1 MPDWR
6 KLVAEKL
13 DGTDLLP
20 QQKQEIAA
28 ELASHLEEV
37 CEERR
42 AQGLPESEAAW
53 QALSEVFDWNEL
65 ARRIHRAKR
74 EEGTMNDRTRHL
86 WLPGL
91 ASLSVA
97 IAVEVVLAQLSYR
110 PHMIL
115 RAHVTQLM
123 YVLWLVAQPVCGA
136 VGAYLSRR
144 AGGTRPAR
152 LAAGL
157 FPSGLLLTAVLIV
170 VTINL
175 TLRATGLG
183 SPDLGPPNVAMFAR
197 AIATVIL
204 IPGGAMLLGALPFL
218 SDRSRVAPET
228 IGVA

>member
-1 MPDWR
+1 MPDWQ

-13 DGTDLLP
+13 DGTDLPP
-20 QQKQEIAA
+20 QQRQEIAA

-37 CEERR
+37 FEEQL
-42 AQGLPESEAAW
+42 AQGVPESEAVGR
-53 QALSEVFDWNEL
+53 ALSEVFNWNKL
-65 ARRIHRAKR
+65 ARRIRRARR
-74 EEGTMNDRTRHL
+74 EEGTMNHRTRHL

-91 ASLSVA
+91 ASLSAA
-97 IAVEVVLAQLSYR
+97 IAVEVALAQVSYR
-110 PHMIL
+110 PHMIM

-123 YVLWLVAQPVCGA
+123 YVLWLLAQPVCGA

-157 FPSGLLLTAVLIV
+157 FPSGVLLTALLIV

-175 TLRATGLG
+175 TLRAMGLG
-183 SPDLGPPNVAMFAR
+183 SPNLGPASVAMFTR

-204 IPGGAMLLGALPFL
+204 VPGVAMLLGALPFL
-218 SDRSRVAPET
+218 SNRNSAA
-228 IGVA
+228 IA

>member
-1 MPDWR
+1 VPDWR

-13 DGTDLLP
+13 NGTDLPPL
-20 QQKQEIAA
+20 QRQEIAA
-28 ELASHLEEV
+28 ELASHLEEAF
-37 CEERR
+37 EEQR
-42 AQGLPESEAAW
+42 AQGVPESEAVGR
-53 QALSEVFDWNEL
+53 ALSEVVDWNEL
-65 ARRIHRAKR
+65 ARRIRRTKH

-91 ASLSVA
+91 ASLSAA

-123 YVLWLVAQPVCGA
+123 YALWLVAQPVCGA
-136 VGAYLSRR
+136 VGAYFSRR

-157 FPSGLLLTAVLIV
+157 FPSGILLAAVLIV
-170 VTINL
+170 ISINL

-183 SPDLGPPNVAMFAR
+183 SPELGPVSVTMFSK
-197 AIATVIL
+197 AITTVIL
-204 IPGGAMLLGALPFL
+204 VPAGAMLLGALPFL
-218 SDRSRVAPET
+218 SDRRRAAPET

>member
-13 DGTDLLP
+13 DTTDLPP
-20 QQKQEIAA
+20 QQRQEIAA
-28 ELASHLEEV
+28 ELASHLEEAF
-37 CEERR
+37 EEQSARG
-42 AQGLPESEAAW
+42 ANESEAVG

-65 ARRIHRAKR
+65 ARRIRRAKR
-74 EEGTMNDRTRHL
+74 EEGTMNDRTRQL

-91 ASLSVA
+91 ASLSAA
-97 IAVEVVLAQLSYR
+97 IAVEVALAQVSYR

-123 YVLWLVAQPVCGA
+123 YVLWLLAQPVCGGL
-136 VGAYLSRR
+136 GAYFSRR

-152 LAAGL
+152 LASGL
-157 FPSGLLLTAVLIV
+157 FPSGILLAVVLIV

-183 SPDLGPPNVAMFAR
+183 SPDLGPPNVPIFAR

-218 SDRSRVAPET
+218 SDRRPVAPET
-228 IGVA
+228 IRVA